1 MTEKELE
8 KREKELLKR
17 EKALEKR
24 ERELDPISK
33 AVQAKKEQWY
43 SKVKLSVKQLDV
55 IIWITGG
62 LLVLVFIMMILE
74 SLGLFKLPLY
84 GTLIE
89 TATGT
94 PVNTGVPVLYFI
106 QWCRSCICSVG
117 MLRDVLKMGRF
128 TMHSHFI

>member
-33 AVQAKKEQWY
+33 AVQAKKVQWY

-62 LLVLVFIMMILE
+62 LLVIVFIMMILE
-74 SLGLFKLPLY
+74 SLGLFKLPL
-84 GTLIE
+84 
-89 TATGT
+89 
-94 PVNTGVPVLYFI
+94 
-106 QWCRSCICSVG
+106 
-117 MLRDVLKMGRF
+117 
-128 TMHSHFI
+128 

>member
-43 SKVKLSVKQLDV
+43 SKVKLSVKKLDV

-62 LLVLVFIMMILE
+62 LLAIVFIMMILE
-74 SLGLFKLPLY
+74 SLGLFKLPL
-84 GTLIE
+84 
-89 TATGT
+89 
-94 PVNTGVPVLYFI
+94 
-106 QWCRSCICSVG
+106 
-117 MLRDVLKMGRF
+117 
-128 TMHSHFI
+128 

>member
-17 EKALEKR
+17 EKDLEKR

-43 SKVKLSVKQLDV
+43 SKVKLTVRQLDV

-62 LLVLVFIMMILE
+62 LLVIVFIMMILE
-74 SLGLFKLPLY
+74 SLGLFKLPL
-84 GTLIE
+84 
-89 TATGT
+89 
-94 PVNTGVPVLYFI
+94 
-106 QWCRSCICSVG
+106 
-117 MLRDVLKMGRF
+117 
-128 TMHSHFI
+128 

>member
-8 KREKELLKR
+8 QREKELLKR

-33 AVQAKKEQWY
+33 AVQAKKVQWY

-62 LLVLVFIMMILE
+62 LLVIVFIMMILE
-74 SLGLFKLPLY
+74 SLGLFKLPL
-84 GTLIE
+84 
-89 TATGT
+89 
-94 PVNTGVPVLYFI
+94 
-106 QWCRSCICSVG
+106 
-117 MLRDVLKMGRF
+117 
-128 TMHSHFI
+128 

>member
-1 MTEKELE
+1 MTEEELE

-43 SKVKLSVKQLDV
+43 IKVRLSEKQLDV

-62 LLVLVFIMMILE
+62 LLAIVFIMMILE
-74 SLGLFKLPLY
+74 SLGLFKLPL
-84 GTLIE
+84 
-89 TATGT
+89 
-94 PVNTGVPVLYFI
+94 
-106 QWCRSCICSVG
+106 
-117 MLRDVLKMGRF
+117 
-128 TMHSHFI
+128 